1 MARKKIAILTGDII
15 HSRTDKKNAWLR
27 ILKKVLVLQG
37 DTPKQWEIF
46 RGDSF
51 QLETTPEKAL
61 RLALLIKATLKELK
75 DIDVRISIGI
85 GEKTFN
91 AARITESNGSAFI
104 KSGEGF
110 DQLKKQTLTIR
121 SANESWDEVIN
132 IMLSLAMLI
141 ADNWKPTTSA
151 IMKVTLENENSNQ
164 QELAT
169 KLKKTQSSISEG
181 LKRGGNEEIQALLNY
196 YSKTVLL

>member
-15 HSRTDKKNAWLR
+15 HSRADKKQNWMR
-27 ILKKVLVLQG
+27 ILKKILLTQG
-37 DTPKQWEIF
+37 DTPKQWEIY

-51 QLETTPEKAL
+51 QLETTPSEAL
-61 RLALLIKATLKELK
+61 RLALVIKATLKELK

-91 AARITESNGSAFI
+91 ATKITESNGSAFI

-110 DQLKKQTLTIR
+110 DQLKKQTLAIH
-121 SANESWDEVIN
+121 SDNEAWDEVIN
-132 IMLSLAMLI
+132 IMLTLAMLA

-151 IMKVTLENENSNQ
+151 IMKVALENENSNQ
-164 QELAT
+164 QDLAA

-181 LKRGGNEEIQALLNY
+181 LKRGGNDEIQSLLNY
-196 YSKTVLL
+196 YAKTVLL